1 MQRKCAMEIGKNVV
15 TLSNKKQQKNVW
27 NKRRINISK

>member
-15 TLSNKKQQKNVW
+15 TLSNKKHNNKKMCGKNVE
-27 NKRRINISK
+27 